1 MTLTVSRLVFAC
13 LALLALCPP
22 VEAATPNPARPKPT
36 PTPHAGDRAAMYS
49 PRVRRTTQNYL
60 RLRLLELREADLD
73 RARAVIEHRLDI
85 KALLE
90 DPKLP
95 AEDARG
101 RNTP

>member
-1 MTLTVSRLVFAC
+1 MKLTVSRLVFAC
-13 LALLALCPP
+13 LALFALSPP
-22 VEAATPNPARPKPT
+22 VAAAPTGPVRPRPS
-36 PTPHAGDRAAMYS
+36 PTPHAAERAALYS

-73 RARAVIEHRLDI
+73 RARAVIEHRLDM

-95 AEDARG
+95 PEDARG

>member
-1 MTLTVSRLVFAC
+1 MMLTLSRTVLSC
-13 LALLALCPP
+13 LLLLALAQAS
-22 VEAATPNPARPKPT
+22 AASPRPSPAP
-36 PTPHAGDRAAMYS
+36 RASGHSELYS

-90 DPKLP
+90 DPPLRGQ
-95 AEDARG
+95 DARR

>member
-1 MTLTVSRLVFAC
+1 MMLTLSRPVLTC
-13 LALLALCPP
+13 LLLLAFAQPS
-22 VEAATPNPARPKPT
+22 AASPRPSPA
-36 PTPHAGDRAAMYS
+36 PHATGRPELYS
-49 PRVRRTTQNYL
+49 PRIRRTTQSYL

-90 DPKLP
+90 DPP
-95 AEDARG
+95 VRGQDARR